1 LGFHFHLLGT
11 SKVEKNKVC
20 QRFYAVFLT
29 AEFRVIFG
37 IFVSLKVVDMNN
49 IPNVDLADFLSED
62 PDRKQKF
69 VDEIGHAYEE
79 IGFVSLK
86 HHFLSDTLVENLY
99 KEVKAFFALPEEVKK
114 KYEIEGLGG
123 QRGYVSFGKEHAKG
137 KKEGDLK
144 EFWHFGQ
151 EPSEDADL
159 PETYPNNVR
168 VTELPGF
175 NPTGME
181 AYRML
186 EKTGIYVLRAL
197 ALYIGLDECYF
208 DHWASN
214 GNSILRPIHYPPIT
228 KEPEG
233 AVRAGAH
240 GDINL
245 ITLLMGASTGGLQ
258 VLHKN
263 GQWIDA
269 IPQEDELVI
278 NVGDMLERLT
288 NNKLRSTIHRVVNP
302 PREQWD
308 TPRYS
313 IPFFMHPRSDMK
325 LNCLEVC
332 IDESHPKA
340 YPDITAGEFLHQRL
354 VEIGLIKE

>member
-1 LGFHFHLLGT
+1 
-11 SKVEKNKVC
+11 
-20 QRFYAVFLT
+20 
-29 AEFRVIFG
+29 
-37 IFVSLKVVDMNN
+37 MNN
-49 IPNVDLADFLSED
+49 IPSVDLADFLSKD
-62 PDRKQKF
+62 QKRKQKF
-69 VDEIGHAYEE
+69 VDEIGKAFEE

-86 HHFLSDTLVENLY
+86 NHFLSDDLVDELY
-99 KEVKAFFALPEEVKK
+99 KEVKNFFDLPLEIKR

-151 EPSEDADL
+151 EALEDAEL
-159 PETYPNNVR
+159 SEKYPPNIHVE
-168 VTELPGF
+168 ELPDF
-175 NPTGME
+175 NSIGME
-181 AYRML
+181 AFRML

-197 ALYIGLDECYF
+197 ALHIGLDEFYF
-208 DHWASN
+208 DPWAGN

-228 KEPEG
+228 EEPEG

-245 ITLLMGASTGGLQ
+245 ITLLMGASAGGLQ
-258 VLHKN
+258 VLRKD
-263 GQWIDA
+263 GEWIDA
-269 IPQEDELVI
+269 IPKEDELVI

-302 PREQWD
+302 PREEWD
-308 TPRYS
+308 KPRYS

-332 IDESHPKA
+332 IDADHPKA
-340 YPDITAGEFLHQRL
+340 YDDITAGEFLQQRL
-354 VEIGLIKE
+354 VEIGLIKK

>member
-1 LGFHFHLLGT
+1 
-11 SKVEKNKVC
+11 
-20 QRFYAVFLT
+20 
-29 AEFRVIFG
+29 
-37 IFVSLKVVDMNN
+37 MNN
-49 IPNVDLADFLSED
+49 IPSVDLADFLSDAPE
-62 PDRKQKF
+62 RKQKF
-69 VDEIGHAYEE
+69 VQELGSAYEE

-86 HHFLSDTLVENLY
+86 NHFLSDDLVENLY
-99 KEVKAFFALPEEVKK
+99 KEVKAFFALPLETKST
-114 KYEIEGLGG
+114 YEIEGLGG

-151 EPSEDADL
+151 EPDTSANL
-159 PETYPNNVR
+159 PEEYPENVQ
-168 VTELPGF
+168 VSELPDF
-175 NPTGME
+175 NATGME

-197 ALYIGLDECYF
+197 ALYIGLDEHYF
-208 DHWASN
+208 DKWATN

-228 KEPEG
+228 EEPKG

-258 VLHKN
+258 VLRKD
-263 GQWIDA
+263 GEWIDA
-269 IPQEDELVI
+269 IPEEDELVI
-278 NVGDMLERLT
+278 NVGDMLERHT

-302 PREQWD
+302 PKKEWD

-313 IPFFMHPRSDMK
+313 IPFFMHPRGDMK
-325 LNCLEVC
+325 LNCLEEC
-332 IDESHPKA
+332 IDEDHPKA
-340 YPDITAGEFLHQRL
+340 YTDITAGEFLHQRL
-354 VEIGLIKE
+354 VEIGLIKK

>member
-1 LGFHFHLLGT
+1 
-11 SKVEKNKVC
+11 
-20 QRFYAVFLT
+20 
-29 AEFRVIFG
+29 
-37 IFVSLKVVDMNN
+37 MNN
-49 IPNVDLADFLSED
+49 IPSVDLADFLSED
-62 PDRKQKF
+62 PAKKQRF
-69 VDEIGHAYEE
+69 VDQIGSAYEE

-86 HHFLSDTLVENLY
+86 NHFLDQQLVDRLY
-99 KEVKAFFALPEEVKK
+99 TEVKAFFALPEDTKRQ
-114 KYEIEGLGG
+114 YEIEGLGG

-151 EPSEDADL
+151 EPDADAQL
-159 PETYPNNVR
+159 IETYPDNVDVKER
-168 VTELPGF
+168 PNF
-175 NPTGME
+175 NDVGMN

-197 ALYIGLDECYF
+197 ALYIGLEETYF

-228 KEPEG
+228 AEPKG

-245 ITLLMGASTGGLQ
+245 ITLLMGASSGGLQ
-258 VLHKN
+258 VLRKD
-263 GQWIDA
+263 GEWIDA
-269 IPQEDELVI
+269 IPEEDELVI
-278 NVGDMLERLT
+278 NVGDMLERHT

-302 PREQWD
+302 PKDQWH

-325 LNCLEVC
+325 LDCLDAC
-332 IDESHPKA
+332 IDREHPKT
-340 YPDITAGEFLHQRL
+340 YEDITAGEFLHQRL